1 MTPPSLTNVMFG
13 LNANVLKA
21 LAKRLGLPR
30 TLTRKADLVRAL
42 GAFVAKRPADYVAAL
57 TEAERD
63 FLAEAAHGGGWVDP
77 SVFSAKYGT
86 PCFRPDRWTDSRK
99 AYPLQLVL
107 HGDEEWVGIPRE
119 IAGRFR
125 KLLPKPPEVDI
136 ATEKGLPEV
145 YEPPKHRWRA
155 KLPERPVRV
164 HEVERVVFREL
175 GRILGLVQSGKIRVS
190 PKKGRPTEATV
201 RFVSKA
207 LVSPD
212 FDLEAPEAERGRW
225 YEPGGQVRAHAW
237 PVLVQQCGWAK
248 PKGSALAL
256 TAAGKQAAA
265 SPGPE
270 ALREGMRRF
279 LKDDGFDELARV
291 PNIRGQSG
299 NARRAMARVSSR
311 KQEIAAAMKEWP
323 VGEWVCFDDAFRFQR
338 ASGHAFIACREPY
351 RLYFCSSDYGSID
364 ESEGLERQYMRAL
377 LMESL
382 GTLGVVD
389 IAYVHPHGL
398 WPEFDDCWGTD
409 DLLFCGRYDGLLH
422 ARLNGLGAYC
432 LGRKRMYA
440 APEVAALFRLLPN
453 LEIAAVAPDISPA
466 EVAMLDLYA
475 VRKGERVWRLD
486 RGRML
491 DHLESGGTMED
502 VTRFLGAHAADG
514 VPETVTAFLTDV
526 GAKASAVRGVVNA
539 VLVEFADAAT
549 AALVA
554 HDPRA
559 RKLCV
564 RAGEL
569 AVAVPKKRE
578 RAFRTAL
585 KKMGLVLPREA

>member
-1 MTPPSLTNVMFG
+1 MARQVSEVMFG
-13 LNANVLKA
+13 LNADVLKA
-21 LAKRLGLPR
+21 IAKRLGLPR

-42 GAFVAKRPADYVAAL
+42 SGLVEKRPADYVAAL
-57 TEAERD
+57 SEAERH
-63 FLAEAAHGGGWVDP
+63 FLAEAAHGGGWVSP

-107 HGDEEWVGIPRE
+107 HGDEERVGIPRE
-119 IAGRFR
+119 VAGRFR
-125 KLLPKPPEVDI
+125 KLLPKPPEV
-136 ATEKGLPEV
+136 AVERSPGPPEV
-145 YEPPKHRWRA
+145 YEPPERRWRK
-155 KLPERPVRV
+155 KLAERPVRV
-164 HEVERVVFREL
+164 HEGERVVFQEL
-175 GRILGLVQSGKIRVS
+175 RRILGLVQSGKIRVS
-190 PKKGRPTEATV
+190 PKKGRPTDATV
-201 RFVSKA
+201 RLVSKA
-207 LVSPD
+207 LVAQD

-225 YEPGGQVRAHAW
+225 YEPGGACRAHAW
-237 PVLVQQCGWAK
+237 AVLAQQCGWAK
-248 PKGSALAL
+248 PKGSALSL

-270 ALREGMRRF
+270 ALREGLRSF
-279 LKDDGFDELARV
+279 LKDDGFDELGRI

-311 KQEIAAAMKEWP
+311 KHEVAEALREWP
-323 VGEWVCFDDAFRFQR
+323 VGEWASFDAAFGFQC
-338 ASGHAFIACREPY
+338 ASGHAFTVCREPY
-351 RLYFCSSDYGSID
+351 RLYFCSSDYGSIYD
-364 ESEGLERQYMRAL
+364 PEGLERQYMRAL
-377 LMESL
+377 LMDSL

-389 IAYVHPHGL
+389 LAYVYPHGL

-409 DLLFCGRYDGLLH
+409 DILFCGRYDGLLYV
-422 ARLNGLGAYC
+422 RLNALGAYC
-432 LGRKRMYA
+432 LGRKKSYA
-440 APEVAALFRLLPN
+440 APEAAALFKALPN
-453 LEIAAVAPDISPA
+453 LEIALVAPDVSPA
-466 EVAMLDLYA
+466 EIAMLDLYA

-486 RGRML
+486 RVRIL

-502 VTRFLGAHAADG
+502 VTRFLEAHAADG
-514 VPETVTAFLTDV
+514 VPEVVTGFLADV
-526 GAKASAVRGVVNA
+526 GAKASAVRGVRDA
-539 VLVEFADAAT
+539 VLVEFADATT

-554 HDPRA
+554 HDAQA

-564 RAGEL
+564 RAGER